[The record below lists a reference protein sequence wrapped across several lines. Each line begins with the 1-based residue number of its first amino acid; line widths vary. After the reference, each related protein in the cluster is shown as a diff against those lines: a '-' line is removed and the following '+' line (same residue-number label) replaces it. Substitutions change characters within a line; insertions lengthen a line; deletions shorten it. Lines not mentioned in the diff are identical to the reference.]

1 MAENGFIHI
10 RTHKYSRD
18 FGESEILG
26 WTTVTIRQWQGDYM
40 SYENTKHPFTQIQI
54 TDKGLEELAKIVE
67 NVRNMV
73 GYDIPLSTDHFGHF
87 DLNNGIRLGRALEKY
102 RLAWM
107 EDIVSWELD

>member
-1 MAENGFIHI
+1 MATLSNGKVVICLI
-10 RTHKYSRD
+10 
-18 FGESEILG
+18 
-26 WTTVTIRQWQGDYM
+26 Q
-40 SYENTKHPFTQIQI
+40 NTKHPFTQVQI
-54 TDKGLEELAKIVE
+54 TDKGLEEMAKIVE

-107 EDIVSWELD
+107 EDIVSWELTRPVENFV